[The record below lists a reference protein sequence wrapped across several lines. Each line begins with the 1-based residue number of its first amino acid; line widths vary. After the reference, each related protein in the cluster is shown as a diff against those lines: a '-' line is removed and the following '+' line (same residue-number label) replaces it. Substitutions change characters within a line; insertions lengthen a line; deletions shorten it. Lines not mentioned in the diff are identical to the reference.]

1 MERMP
6 FHPELDT
13 TVHVPALPAAAV
25 AAAGWRRGLPTLRG
39 ALVTLRDL
47 RMSDAEALLAAMS
60 TEDVARFISPPPT
73 TTEGFAKFIAWA
85 HRERALARYV
95 SFAVAARGD
104 DRVIGLIQIRSL
116 EPDFGTSEWGFA
128 LAVEYWGTGLFVD
141 AARLAVDFTFEVLG
155 AHRLEAR
162 AAVDN
167 GRGNAALRKVG
178 ASQEGLLRRSLLR
191 NGEFLDQALWTIVAD
206 DWIRGRAGDAPRIVH

>member
-6 FHPELDT
+6 FQPEIDT
-13 TVHVPALPAAAV
+13 TVHVPALLGAAV
-25 AAAGWRRGLPTLRG
+25 AAAGWRRGLPTLCG
-39 ALVTLRDL
+39 SLVVLREL

-73 TTEGFAKFIAWA
+73 TIEGFEKFIAWA
-85 HRERALARYV
+85 HRERAVGRYL
-95 SFAVAARGD
+95 SFAVVARGD
-104 DRVIGLIQIRSL
+104 DRPIGLFQIRSL
-116 EPDFGTSEWGFA
+116 EPDFGCSEWGFA

-141 AARLAVDFTFEVLG
+141 AARLAIDFAFDVVG

-162 AAVDN
+162 VALTN
-167 GRGNAALRKVG
+167 GRGNAALKKLG
-178 ASQEGLLRRSLLR
+178 ATREGVLRRSLLR

-206 DWIRGRAGDAPRIVH
+206 EWLRTRAVDAPRIVH